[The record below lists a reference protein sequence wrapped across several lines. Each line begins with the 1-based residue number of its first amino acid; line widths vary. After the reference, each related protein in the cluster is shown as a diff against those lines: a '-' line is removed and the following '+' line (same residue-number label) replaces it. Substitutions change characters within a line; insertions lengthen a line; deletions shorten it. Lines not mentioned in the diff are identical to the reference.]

1 MQKLKT
7 VAHIVGK
14 GESHDGRRERHYQ
27 VGCLKGKDH
36 QECREEQ
43 VIGNEQVVG
52 DVMDGY

>member
-14 GESHDGRRERHYQ
+14 GKSHDGRRERHYQ